1 MKDFFR
7 NLFGI
12 RQRRKGLPV
21 TPPPKVGASVIRN
34 GARIK
39 IVQPCDSEL
48 WDWLLLMGWRVNP
61 VRNDR
66 RTYLNLPKETIN
78 RLRIADAEQ
87 RGRILEELLEMA
99 K

>member
-1 MKDFFR
+1 MRDFFR

-12 RQRRKGLPV
+12 RKKRKGLPV
-21 TPPPKVGASVIRN
+21 TPPPKVGASIIRN
-34 GARIK
+34 GARMK

-66 RTYLNLPKETIN
+66 RSYLNLPKDALG
-78 RLRIADAEQ
+78 RLRTASVDQ
-87 RGRILEELLEMA
+87 RGRILEELLEIA
-99 K
+99 R

>member
-12 RQRRKGLPV
+12 RQKRKGLPI
-21 TPPPKVGASVIRN
+21 TPPPKVGASIIRN
-34 GARIK
+34 GVRIK
-39 IVQPCDSEL
+39 VVQPCDAEL

-66 RTYLNLPKETIN
+66 RAYTNLPKETIN
-78 RLRIADAEQ
+78 RLRTAGSTQ
-87 RGRILEELLEMA
+87 RGRVLEELMEMA
-99 K
+99 R

>member
-12 RQRRKGLPV
+12 RQRRKGLPI

-78 RLRIADAEQ
+78 RLRSADAEQ
-87 RGRILEELLEMA
+87 RGRVLEELLEMV